1 MSGLN
6 WRDHLST
13 TTTKS
18 FHATWNGRGEFYTGI
33 KTGDRVLVKARF
45 YQWSDHRSTDG
56 TISVLDSGNASL
68 SISERQFDLLSDW
81 ELAPEVSLIGN

>member
-6 WRDHLST
+6 WRHHVST
-13 TTTKS
+13 TEQKT

-33 KTGDRVLVKARF
+33 KTGDRVLVTTKFAGASNGFHASIR
-45 YQWSDHRSTDG
+45 
-56 TISVLDSGNASL
+56 VLDSNNASL
-68 SISERQFDLLSDW
+68 GIWDNQFDLLSDW